1 LSKTTT
7 KVFLE
12 EKLSLKS
19 ELQKWPKQL
28 PKNISNADSFEK
40 KLKENSKN
48 QWKNNSHYCYISK
61 PKIALKWPKMSP
73 KWPND
78 WKMTLWKKL
87 PKDLSNSLNR
97 NEKEIAIIVALVI
110 KKQDS

>member
-48 QWKNNSHYCYISK
+48 Q
-61 PKIALKWPKMSP
+61 
-73 KWPND
+73 
-78 WKMTLWKKL
+78 
-87 PKDLSNSLNR
+87 
-97 NEKEIAIIVALVI
+97 
-110 KKQDS
+110 